1 MSFPNI
7 LKLSSSVFSRNV
19 CTFSKNKFYG
29 NNSFLV
35 LNSLTTKRTTSKR
48 YICNQP
54 KLSTSNKQDVAQAL
68 ICFKYLRLIKQAVRE
83 FGPFVEENKRLE
95 LLLKQANEHDIP
107 SDFIDFALKI
117 SVFSL
122 SLRVVYHNWKSMD
135 KPVYRAKANVG
146 ILELLLYGN
155 CHLIVQYED
164 VDNSVAKSH
173 ILSLCKDE
181 TQEFIRNNVKWT
193 RNFDVKG
200 IISLKKDNSHS
211 TLVDLKKAQL
221 LASNAGAQSVTETND
236 PEGFPYWNF
245 YCDPSHLHK
254 VKEHLTEEGC
264 VIEESSVGFIPKRK
278 IKLPDYQKNF
288 AHKIIIELNK
298 KPCIDKV
305 YTNFML

>member
-1 MSFPNI
+1 MNFPNI

-19 CTFSKNKFYG
+19 CTLSKNKFYG

-48 YICNQP
+48 YISNQP
-54 KLSTSNKQDVAQAL
+54 KLSTSNKQDIAQAL

-95 LLLKQANEHDIP
+95 LLLKQAIEHDIP

-117 SVFSL
+117 SVDS
-122 SLRVVYHNWKSMD
+122 R
-135 KPVYRAKANVG
+135 ANVG

-254 VKEHLTEEGC
+254 VREHLTEKGC